1 MDRRELMSESVIAD
15 FVAKFNS
22 EKTARAEPTTG
33 RVLLSQKRLVLAAD
47 ESRTTIPL
55 ADVFDVA
62 VGHVPPDLGDFFE
75 STVTVAFQKGERRL
89 VAVIETDD
97 EKIEK
102 FSTVLFKALLNGTDT
117 TVKHPAE
124 LGGRVTDAE
133 YTPAKLTLKPK
144 GVQFKRPNDA
154 FTIELSA
161 VTEFSRDTREIAGS
175 QRATIVVRHMPD
187 GQAMTTV
194 AALPS
199 SRKLSLLGRYLRLEY
214 SDLMGELKD
223 VELSDSEIE
232 LLVAIYSAGDMAGVS
247 LASVVDRDASEVTM
261 LLNDLEDADLV
272 ATAERGPALTS
283 KGRVIVNRHLDDI
296 NE

>member
-1 MDRRELMSESVIAD
+1 MSESVIAD

-47 ESRTTIPL
+47 EAKTTIPL
-55 ADVFDVA
+55 SDVFDVA
-62 VGHVPPDLGDFFE
+62 VGHVPPDLGDFFD
-75 STVTVAFQKGERRL
+75 STVTVAFQKGDRRL
-89 VAVIETDD
+89 VAAIEADD
-97 EKIEK
+97 DKIEK

-124 LGGRVTDAE
+124 RGGRVTDAE
-133 YTPAKLTLKPK
+133 YVPAKLALQPR
-144 GVQFKRPNDA
+144 GVRFNRQEGA
-154 FTIELSA
+154 FTVSLSA
-161 VTEFSRDTREIAGS
+161 VTEFTRETRDIAGS
-175 QRATIVVRHMPD
+175 KRATIVVRHMPD
-187 GQAMTTV
+187 GQALTTV

-199 SRKLSLLGRYLRLEY
+199 PRKLSLLGRYLRLEY

-223 VELSDSEIE
+223 VDLSDAEIE
-232 LLVAIYSAGDMAGVS
+232 LLVAIYSAGGMAGGS

-261 LLNDLEDADLV
+261 LLNDLESVGLV
-272 ATAERGPALTS
+272 TTTEQGPSLTS

>member
-1 MDRRELMSESVIAD
+1 MSESVIAD

-47 ESRTTIPL
+47 ESKTTIPL
-55 ADVFDVA
+55 SNVFDVA
-62 VGHVPPDLGDFFE
+62 VGHVPPGLGDFFD
-75 STVTVAFQKGERRL
+75 STVTIAFEKGDRRL
-89 VAVIETDD
+89 VAVIESDD
-97 EKIEK
+97 AKIEK

-133 YTPAKLTLKPK
+133 YTPAKLALEPK
-144 GVQFKRPNDA
+144 GVRFNRSSDS
-154 FTIELSA
+154 FTISLSA

-175 QRATIVVRHMPD
+175 SRATIVVRHMPD

-223 VELSDSEIE
+223 IE
-232 LLVAIYSAGDMAGVS
+232 LTNAEKELLIAVYSAGDMGGVS
-247 LASVVDRDASEVTM
+247 LANVVDRDASEVTM
-261 LLNDLEDADLV
+261 LVNDLEADDLV
-272 ATAERGPALTS
+272 TTTDDGPVLTS
-283 KGRVIVNRHLDDI
+283 KGRVVVNRHLDDV
-296 NE
+296 ND

>member
-1 MDRRELMSESVIAD
+1 MSESVIAD

-47 ESRTTIPL
+47 EAKTTIPL
-55 ADVFDVA
+55 SKIFDVA
-62 VGHVPPDLGDFFE
+62 VGHVPPDLGNFFD
-75 STVTVAFQKGERRL
+75 STVTVAFEKGDRRL
-89 VAVIETDD
+89 VAAIESDD
-97 EKIEK
+97 GKIEK

-133 YTPAKLTLKPK
+133 YSPAKLALKPK
-144 GVQFKRPNDA
+144 GVRFNRSSDS
-154 FTIELSA
+154 FTISLSA

-175 QRATIVVRHMPD
+175 KRATIVVRHMPD

-199 SRKLSLLGRYLRLEY
+199 PRKLSLLGRYLRLEY

-223 VELSDSEIE
+223 VDLSDAEKEI
-232 LLVAIYSAGDMAGVS
+232 LIAVYSAGDMAGVS
-247 LASVVDRDASEVTM
+247 LANVVDRDASEVTM
-261 LLNDLEDADLV
+261 LLNDLESQELV
-272 ATAERGPALTS
+272 TTTGDGPALTS
-283 KGRVIVNRHLDDI
+283 KGRVIVNRHLEDV
-296 NE
+296 NQ

>member
-1 MDRRELMSESVIAD
+1 MSESVIAD

-22 EKTARAEPTTG
+22 EKSARAEPTTG
-33 RVLLSQKRLVLAAD
+33 RVLLSQKRLVLATD
-47 ESRTTIPL
+47 EAKTTIPL
-55 ADVFDVA
+55 GNVFDVA
-62 VGHVPPDLGDFFE
+62 VGQVPPGLGEFFD
-75 STVTVAFQKGERRL
+75 STVTVAFQRDDRRL
-89 VAVIETDD
+89 VAAIEADD
-97 EKIEK
+97 DKIEK

-133 YTPAKLTLKPK
+133 YTPAKLSLEPK
-144 GVQFKRPNDA
+144 GVA
-154 FTIELSA
+154 FNRTTDPFTVSLSA
-161 VTEFSRDTREIAGS
+161 VTEFRRETREIAGS

-223 VELSDSEIE
+223 VDLSDAEVE
-232 LLVAIYSAGDMAGVS
+232 VLVAVYSAGDMAGVS

-261 LLNDLEDADLV
+261 LLNDLEAADLV
-272 ATAERGPALTS
+272 VTTDEGPALTS